1 MKVLNKGMLI
11 QKIMDEVRDTKLRDK
26 LLAEAVADNEMMDS
40 LIADE
45 LNKFGFKPEKVR
57 DLVQWQF
64 NVGIFVGYIVAAGFG
79 LAGYVILFFALLKGD
94 GAIILFGAALAIIG
108 TLSFIS
114 NRKLHNTRKSS
125 YTSRSQA

>member
-1 MKVLNKGMLI
+1 MNKGMLI

-64 NVGIFVGYIVAAGFG
+64 NVGIIVGYIVAAGFG
-79 LAGYVILFFALLKGD
+79 LAGYVILCFALLKGD

-125 YTSRSQA
+125 NTSRSKA